1 MQHTAELLASAI
13 GDWQVELRQVV
24 MGVLT
29 ALLIA
34 HTHTTGGTEEVGEGG
49 AGPGV
54 LSGPV
59 AVREADTSSSEKP
72 VRSKKPCQPLP
83 KVHWH
88 AALIC
93 STDSATLTLHFSE

>member
-1 MQHTAELLASAI
+1 MCLLHCS
-13 GDWQVELRQVV
+13 L
-24 MGVLT
+24 
-29 ALLIA
+29 

-93 STDSATLTLHFSE
+93 STDSAPLLPCTFQSNPEPPPAEYQVSVYI